1 MPWGTIQA
9 RLLLYE
15 LQTPSRQGS
24 RCGRRTVQKHNS
36 TCQQGVEAHRD
47 SWLTFRGLLAPIGG
61 SKGLGQL
68 VETAGPPS
76 EHCLHSL
83 VAASLTIKYWL
94 STQMLLLSN
103 PAWTA
108 SQCLLFTLQ
117 CTIYRIE
124 YIFSTAQHSTK
135 CSYVPV
141 ALLN

>member
-9 RLLLYE
+9 LLLIVRPPE
-15 LQTPSRQGS
+15 PSRWGS

-36 TCQQGVEAHRD
+36 TWQQGVGAHRD
-47 SWLTFRGLLAPIGG
+47 SWPTFKGLLAPIGG
-61 SKGLGQL
+61 SRGWRRPA
-68 VETAGPPS
+68 ETAGQPS
-76 EHCLHSL
+76 ERYLRPL
-83 VAASLTIKYWL
+83 VAASLPIKCWL

-135 CSYVPV
+135 CPYGLV